1 MWGFLFLQLMT
12 GLFFI
17 TTGYRKVFVAETRAK
32 VFGLF
37 KRYHVPKVAGW
48 AVVLGEFFGGVGL
61 LLPALVP
68 VLSPGLALL
77 AWGLSGLAALL
88 LLPIMAGALHMSV
101 LPPLREKWR
110 EEKASVSL
118 RISNFLCTPEA
129 QLTVILITIVLAW
142 LM

>member
-1 MWGFLFLQLMT
+1 MWGFLFLQLIT

-61 LLPALVP
+61 LLPLAIPFLPFAIVP
-68 VLSPGLALL
+68 L
-77 AWGLSGLAALL
+77 AWELSGLAALL
-88 LLPIMAGALHMSV
+88 LLPIMGGALHMSV
-101 LPPLREKWR
+101 LPPLRRKWR
-110 EEKASVSL
+110 QEKASVSL
-118 RISNFLCTPEA
+118 RISNFLCTPET
-129 QLTVILITIVLAW
+129 QLTVILITTVLVW
-142 LM
+142 LL